1 MGLSELRETSLR
13 ETEVVSVILCSELSN
28 SAEIFPSDP
37 YGVLDCWQCGMHA
50 YFADKY
56 PANAITQWAGKVPLI
71 LYTSAISHFL
81 SHSDTL
87 EHERRLLLKGVIN
100 QMEKRQSQVSIL
112 S

>member
-1 MGLSELRETSLR
+1 MLRLY
-13 ETEVVSVILCSELSN
+13 
-28 SAEIFPSDP
+28 PSDP
-37 YGVLDCWQCGMHA
+37 YGVLDCWQCGMYA
-50 YFADKY
+50 YFPDKY
-56 PANAITQWAGKVPLI
+56 PANAITQWAGRVPLI

-81 SHSDTL
+81 RHSDTL